1 MIQRYRY
8 DKAEQKTITLSE
20 WMGKYGRNSNRSN
33 LVMDDIDP
41 YVAVTG
47 DMQGK
52 VITGRKAHRDF
63 LHRNN
68 LVEVGDEHSYMT
80 RNGGMT
86 DDNPN
91 LKSDRQ
97 YEDEVCRSL
106 MTNLERLKNR

>member
-1 MIQRYRY
+1 MIPIDQWNARYGTNL
-8 DKAEQKTITLSE
+8 KTKSHYVIP
-20 WMGKYGRNSNRSN
+20 
-33 LVMDDIDP
+33 DIAP

-52 VITGRKAHRDF
+52 VISGRAEHRKF
-63 LHRNN
+63 LSRNK
-68 LVEVGDEHSYMT
+68 LIEVGDEQSYMT

-91 LKSDRQ
+91 LKSDKQ

-106 MTNLERLKNR
+106 MTNLERLKRR